1 MQQTIAAWQKVFF
14 LNAACM
20 TVGMLSLI
28 CFATADVQYYDDPEW
43 REKKGA
49 KEILAKKNAAKMSRL
64 GVDRRISALSNEI

>member
-43 REKKGA
+43 REKKRA
-49 KEILAKKNAAKMSRL
+49 KEILAKKDAAKMSRL